1 MNVTRTF
8 VFLWML
14 ALWCPVDLSKVY
26 HNSMYRCIQDWA
38 PIIHIKAT
46 TYCSFINNSN
56 GFDPYPL
63 GCGPST
69 LPLSHSACVELLT
82 AHGSLTQILCLC
94 TSELGGPVYFHWTT
108 LLTSCNMGF
117 KYTIPGTPGLILSP
131 KTRIVGERW
140 IGYSK
145 LSCDMNVMITPVF
158 LWTLIHLGAVDLY
171 RIYQTSQDIVVFRAW
186 PLSST

>member
-1 MNVTRTF
+1 MSCWLIQGLPQLNVS
-8 VFLWML
+8 LYSG
-14 ALWCPVDLSKVY
+14 LSPY
-26 HNSMYRCIQDWA
+26 HSHKSYYLLQFHKQQQWFWSISSGLRAQ
-38 PIIHIKAT
+38 H
-46 TYCSFINNSN
+46 S
-56 GFDPYPL
+56 
-63 GCGPST
+63 ST
-69 LPLSHSACVELLT
+69 EP
-82 AHGSLTQILCLC
+82 LCLC
-94 TSELGGPVYFHWTT
+94 WATYCTWESNPNSLPLPSELGGPVYFHWTT